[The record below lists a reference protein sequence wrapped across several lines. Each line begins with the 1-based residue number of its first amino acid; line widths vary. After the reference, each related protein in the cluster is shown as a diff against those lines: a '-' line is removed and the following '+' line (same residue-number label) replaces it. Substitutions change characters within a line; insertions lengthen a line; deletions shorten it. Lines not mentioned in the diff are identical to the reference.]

1 MCCAVQD
8 AFFLIENQ
16 GCLNGINTGIQTQ
29 DFLLLKTT
37 TCTWLKSLLLGYILP
52 PRQTIYISY
61 PAWAK
66 RESSFSK

>member
-1 MCCAVQD
+1 MPEIPMCCAVQD

-37 TCTWLKSLLLGYILP
+37 TCTWLKSL
-52 PRQTIYISY
+52 
-61 PAWAK
+61 
-66 RESSFSK
+66 